1 MKLTQEQLA
10 ELIAKVFSNLDERRK
25 ACKEGEGAPGG
36 FSTDDIISEVNNILG
51 ALGDEGFGSGESE
64 GDGVAAAAVTDPLA
78 FAAPAAG
85 VVAEKGEGEDM
96 GAAVSPELIAKV
108 IAALGAMGASEGA
121 KSAAPASETKGTA
134 GVTETKAARSG
145 ERVGAPQRK
154 YASLFLSTGAS
165 RDGVRTTGFKAR
177 MESMSGP
184 ERRKAAYGMFG
195 RAVKCIHASG
205 GDAEKAAF
213 TAERK
218 FGDTEMAHEFKALSV
233 TSPSDGGYLVPEVYA
248 NEIIELLYPSTV
260 IYSLGARRL
269 GMNNG
274 NLNIPKI
281 KTGSRA
287 LFTGESRS
295 LPKSAPKF
303 GNLKLSAKK
312 LTALIPMSN
321 DLLRST
327 NFDNDVIVGQDVTK
341 QMALGVDFG
350 AFLGSG
356 GEFQPLG
363 ITRNKNVLNLDV
375 TSLGTEY
382 ASTAGVLT
390 AAFPNYLVASVLK
403 NNVYADGLGFVFNT
417 SVEQFFKSLRDNVGG
432 FIFADEMNKNG
443 TLVGYPYKTTNLL
456 ETVGG
461 KTQIIFGNWN
471 DLVIGEQGALEIE
484 TSREGSW
491 TDDAGNLISAF
502 ENDQTLVRAI
512 NNVDTGLRHD
522 ESFAVASKVSVPV

>member
-10 ELIAKVFSNLDERRK
+10 ELIAKVFTSLNEKRAARK
-25 ACKEGEGAPGG
+25 EDGEELPEGITIEEILSEVTAIIEGMGDPTAVNDPSATNEPTVTTEPAGGAKTTEGEG
-36 FSTDDIISEVNNILG
+36 
-51 ALGDEGFGSGESE
+51 
-64 GDGVAAAAVTDPLA
+64 GVT
-78 FAAPAAG
+78 
-85 VVAEKGEGEDM
+85 
-96 GAAVSPELIAKV
+96 PELVAKI
-108 IAALGAMGASEGA
+108 IAALKDEGVKSGTGAGEK
-121 KSAAPASETKGTA
+121 KSGGPGTA
-134 GVTETKAARSG
+134 KQTE
-145 ERVGAPQRK
+145 RK
-154 YASLFLSTGAS
+154 YANLFLSTGS
-165 RDGVRTTGFKAR
+165 GPDGVKQNSFQTRIA
-177 MESMSGP
+177 SMSAP
-184 ERRKAAYGMFG
+184 ERRKTAYGMFG

-205 GDAEKAAF
+205 GDIERAAF

-218 FGDTEMAHEFKALSV
+218 FDDAEMAREFKALSA
-233 TSPSDGGYLVPEVYA
+233 TIPADGGYLVPEVYA

-269 GMNNG
+269 GMANG

-287 LFTGESRS
+287 LFAGENRGIS
-295 LPKSAPKF
+295 KSAPKF

-341 QMALGVDFG
+341 QMALGVDYG
-350 AFLGSG
+350 ALLGIG

-363 ITRNKNVLNLDV
+363 ICKNKGVLNIDA
-375 TSLGTEY
+375 TSLDAEY
-382 ASTAGVLT
+382 ASNQGVLT

-417 SVEQFFKSLRDNVGG
+417 SVEQIFKSLRDEVGG
-432 FIFADEMNKNG
+432 FIFAKEMNENG

-456 ETVGG
+456 ETTGG
-461 KTQIIFGNWN
+461 KTNIIFGNWN

-502 ENDQTLVRAI
+502 ENDQTLIRAI

-522 ESFAVASKVSVPV
+522 ESFAVATKVSVPV

>member
-10 ELIAKVFSNLDERRK
+10 ELIAKVFANLDEKRK
-25 ACKEGEGAPGG
+25 AISEGGESSPISFGTDEILSEISAILEGMEGSEPPVGEPVNEPVGEGEG
-36 FSTDDIISEVNNILG
+36 DL
-51 ALGDEGFGSGESE
+51 
-64 GDGVAAAAVTDPLA
+64 
-78 FAAPAAG
+78 
-85 VVAEKGEGEDM
+85 KGEGE
-96 GAAVSPELIAKV
+96 GGSPVSPEFIAKV
-108 IAALGAMGASEGA
+108 IAALNGVKTAEGA
-121 KSAAPASETKGTA
+121 GENNAPAAAPAAEQ
-134 GVTETKAARSG
+134 KAAPARPS
-145 ERVGAPQRK
+145 EQKAAPAPQRK

-341 QMALGVDFG
+341 QMALGVDWG
-350 AFLGSG
+350 ALNGTG

-363 ITRNKNVLNLDV
+363 ITKNKGVQNIDV
-375 TSLGTEY
+375 TALDELY
-382 ASTAGVLT
+382 ASSAGVLT

-417 SVEQFFKSLRDNVGG
+417 SVEQFFKSLRDNVGS
-432 FIFADEMNKNG
+432 FIFAKEMNDNG
-443 TLVGYPYKTTNLL
+443 TLVGYPYRTTNLL
-456 ETVGG
+456 ETTGG
-461 KTQIIFGNWN
+461 KSSIIFGNWI

-502 ENDQTLVRAI
+502 ENDQTLIRAI

-522 ESFAVASKVSVPV
+522 ESFAVATKVAVPV

>member
-10 ELIAKVFSNLDERRK
+10 ELIAKVFANLDERRR
-25 ACKEGEGAPGG
+25 ANKEGEAPSGG
-36 FSTDDIISEVNNILG
+36 FSIEEIVAEISNIFDG
-51 ALGDEGFGSGESE
+51 MEGSEPVGSEPTTEPASFSEPTSEPEDGEKGNDEGG
-64 GDGVAAAAVTDPLA
+64 
-78 FAAPAAG
+78 
-85 VVAEKGEGEDM
+85 
-96 GAAVSPELIAKV
+96 VSPELIAKV
-108 IAALGAMGASEGA
+108 IAALGGMKGAEGA
-121 KSAAPASETKGTA
+121 TEQKATAPASAPT
-134 GVTETKAARSG
+134 G
-145 ERVGAPQRK
+145 ERKSAPQRK

-165 RDGVRTTGFKAR
+165 RDGGQATGFKAR
-177 MESMSGP
+177 MASMSAP

-205 GDAEKAAF
+205 GDVERAAY
-213 TAERK
+213 TAEHK
-218 FGDTEMAHEFKALSV
+218 FDDKEMAREFKALSV

-248 NEIIELLYPSTV
+248 NEIIELLYPATV

-269 GMNNG
+269 GMANG

-295 LPKSAPKF
+295 IPKTAPKF

-327 NFDNDVIVGQDVTK
+327 NFDNDVIVGQDITK
-341 QMALGVDFG
+341 QMALGVDWG
-350 AFLGSG
+350 ALMGTG

-363 ITRNKNVLNLDV
+363 ITKNKNVLNIDV
-375 TSLGTEY
+375 TSLDAEY
-382 ASTAGVLT
+382 SSSAGVLT

-417 SVEQFFKSLRDNVGG
+417 SVEQFFKSIRDNVGS
-432 FIFADEMNKNG
+432 FIFAKEMNESG
-443 TLVGYPYKTTNLL
+443 TLVGYPYRTTNLL
-456 ETVGG
+456 ETAGG
-461 KTQIIFGNWN
+461 KTSIIFGNWN

-484 TSREGSW
+484 TSREGTW

-502 ENDQTLVRAI
+502 ENDQTLIRAI

>member
-10 ELIAKVFSNLDERRK
+10 ELIAKVFANLDEKRK
-25 ACKEGEGAPGG
+25 AVSEGGESSPIGFGTDEILSEISAILEGMEGSEPPVGEPVNEPAGEGEG
-36 FSTDDIISEVNNILG
+36 DL
-51 ALGDEGFGSGESE
+51 
-64 GDGVAAAAVTDPLA
+64 
-78 FAAPAAG
+78 
-85 VVAEKGEGEDM
+85 KGEGE
-96 GAAVSPELIAKV
+96 GGSPVSPEFIAKV
-108 IAALGAMGASEGA
+108 IAALNGVKTAEGA
-121 KSAAPASETKGTA
+121 GENNAPAAAPAAEQ
-134 GVTETKAARSG
+134 KAAPARPS
-145 ERVGAPQRK
+145 EQKAAPVAQRK
-154 YASLFLSTGAS
+154 YANLFLSTGAS
-165 RDGVRTTGFKAR
+165 RDGGHVSGFKAR
-177 MESMSGP
+177 MATMSAP

-205 GDAEKAAF
+205 GDVERAAF

-218 FGDTEMAHEFKALSV
+218 FGDAEMAREFKALSA
-233 TSPSDGGYLVPEVYA
+233 TSPAEGGYLVPEVYA
-248 NEIIELLYPSTV
+248 NEIIELLYPATV

-269 GMNNG
+269 GMANG

-287 LFTGESRS
+287 MFTGENRAI
-295 LPKSAPKF
+295 PKSAPKF

-341 QMALGVDFG
+341 QMALGVDWG
-350 AFLGSG
+350 ALNGTG

-363 ITRNKNVLNLDV
+363 ITKNKGVLNIDV
-375 TSLGTEY
+375 TGLDAEY
-382 ASTAGVLT
+382 ASSAGVLT

-417 SVEQFFKSLRDNVGG
+417 SVEQFFKSLRDNVGS
-432 FIFADEMNKNG
+432 FIFAKEMNDNG
-443 TLVGYPYKTTNLL
+443 TLVGYPYRTTNLL
-456 ETVGG
+456 ETTGG
-461 KTQIIFGNWN
+461 KSSIIFGNWN

-502 ENDQTLVRAI
+502 ENDQTLIRAI

-522 ESFAVASKVSVPV
+522 ESFAVATKVAVPV

>member
-10 ELIAKVFSNLDERRK
+10 ELIAKVFTNLDEKRK
-25 ACKEGEGAPGG
+25 ACKEKGEAVSDGISTEEILAEVTAILEGEG
-36 FSTDDIISEVNNILG
+36 
-51 ALGDEGFGSGESE
+51 
-64 GDGVAAAAVTDPLA
+64 GVADPTA
-78 FAAPAAG
+78 TNDPTANPAPAPTADPVG
-85 VVAEKGEGEDM
+85 GDKGEGE
-96 GAAVSPELIAKV
+96 GV
-108 IAALGAMGASEGA
+108 
-121 KSAAPASETKGTA
+121 KSATGA
-134 GVTETKAARSG
+134 GEKKSG
-145 ERVGAPQRK
+145 GPGVQKQPERK
-154 YASLFLSTGAS
+154 YANLFLSTGS
-165 RDGVRTTGFKAR
+165 GPDGVKQNSFQTRIA
-177 MESMSGP
+177 SMSAP
-184 ERRKAAYGMFG
+184 ERRKTAYGMFG

-205 GDAEKAAF
+205 GDIERAAF

-218 FGDTEMAHEFKALSV
+218 FGDADMAHEFKALSATV
-233 TSPSDGGYLVPEVYA
+233 SADGGYLVPEVYA

-269 GMNNG
+269 GMANG

-287 LFTGESRS
+287 LFAGENRAISR
-295 LPKSAPKF
+295 SAPKF

-341 QMALGVDFG
+341 QMALGVDYG
-350 AFLGSG
+350 ALLGTG

-363 ITRNKNVLNLDV
+363 ITKNKGVLNIDV
-375 TSLGTEY
+375 TSIDTEY
-382 ASTAGVLT
+382 SSNQGVLT

-417 SVEQFFKSLRDNVGG
+417 SVEQFFKSLRDEVGG
-432 FIFADEMNKNG
+432 FIFAKEMNENG

-456 ETVGG
+456 ETTGG
-461 KTQIIFGNWN
+461 KTQIVFGNWN

-491 TDDAGNLISAF
+491 TDDAGNLVSAF
-502 ENDQTLVRAI
+502 ENDQTLIRAI
-512 NNVDTGLRHD
+512 NNMDTGLRHD
-522 ESFAVASKVSVPV
+522 ESFAVATKVSVPV

>member
-10 ELIAKVFSNLDERRK
+10 ELIAKVFANLDEKRK
-25 ACKEGEGAPGG
+25 AVSEGGESSPIGFGTDEILSEISAILEGMEGSEPPVGEPVNEPAGEGEG
-36 FSTDDIISEVNNILG
+36 DL
-51 ALGDEGFGSGESE
+51 
-64 GDGVAAAAVTDPLA
+64 
-78 FAAPAAG
+78 
-85 VVAEKGEGEDM
+85 KGEGE
-96 GAAVSPELIAKV
+96 GGSPVSPEFIAKV
-108 IAALGAMGASEGA
+108 IAALNGVKTAEGA
-121 KSAAPASETKGTA
+121 GENNAPAAAPAAEQ
-134 GVTETKAARSG
+134 KAAPARPS
-145 ERVGAPQRK
+145 EQKAAPAAQRK
-154 YASLFLSTGAS
+154 YANLFLSTGAS
-165 RDGVRTTGFKAR
+165 RDGGHVSGFKAR
-177 MESMSGP
+177 MATMSAP

-205 GDAEKAAF
+205 GDVERAAF

-218 FGDTEMAHEFKALSV
+218 FGDAEMAREFKALSA
-233 TSPSDGGYLVPEVYA
+233 TSPAEGGYLVPEVYA
-248 NEIIELLYPSTV
+248 NEIIELLYPATV

-269 GMNNG
+269 GMANG

-287 LFTGESRS
+287 MFTGENRAI
-295 LPKSAPKF
+295 PKSAPKF

-341 QMALGVDFG
+341 QMALGVDWG
-350 AFLGSG
+350 ALNGTG

-363 ITRNKNVLNLDV
+363 ITKNKGVQNIDV
-375 TSLGTEY
+375 TALDELY
-382 ASTAGVLT
+382 ASSAGVLT
-390 AAFPNYLVASVLK
+390 AAFPNYLIASVLK

-432 FIFADEMNKNG
+432 FIFAQEMNENG
-443 TLVGYPYKTTNLL
+443 TLAGYPYRTTNLL
-456 ETVGG
+456 ETASG
-461 KTQIIFGNWN
+461 KTSIIFGNWN

-484 TSREGSW
+484 TSREGAW
-491 TDDAGNLISAF
+491 TDDAGNLVSAF
-502 ENDQTLVRAI
+502 ENDQTLIRAI

-522 ESFAVASKVSVPV
+522 ESFAVATKVAVPV